1 MADGTV
7 MMQGAPAPAGTSSL
21 KRFARRRSTIAFF
34 MTLPLIVVIGGLVAW
49 PAGYAIYLS
58 MLNRRM
64 TQFIGFTNFEIL
76 LESDSFR
83 MVIFQSMFFAITAVI
98 LKALIGFWLA
108 HMLHHIPTKG
118 SANGAGCCWC
128 PG

>member
-1 MADGTV
+1 MAG
-7 MMQGAPAPAGTSSL
+7 
-21 KRFARRRSTIAFF
+21 
-34 MTLPLIVVIGGLVAW
+34 
-49 PAGYAIYLS
+49 GYAIYLS